1 MKTFETAG
9 PITAT
14 IDVVSADVRVTAAGT
29 GAATVEVQPSDP
41 ADKEDVRAAEE
52 TRVVL
57 AGGQLIVKAPKL
69 RSWLPHTA
77 GGSVTVTVEL
87 PAGSA
92 LIATGQLAEFSAAG
106 ELGECR
112 IRAGLGRIRV
122 ERARAAMLKCGN
134 GDIEIEHAAGDVQL
148 STGSG
153 DIRARRLDG
162 SAAIKNSNG
171 STWIGDARGDVR
183 LRAANG
189 DVVIERAGGDVS
201 VKTANGD
208 LRVEDAARGSV
219 ELETHSGDVVVGIRE
234 GTAAWLDLR
243 AAAGSLRNE
252 LEAAEDPGGSGESVV
267 VRARSSLGD
276 VVIRRAPEAVAR

>member
-1 MKTFETAG
+1 MKTFETTG

-14 IDVVSADVRVTAAGT
+14 IDVVSADVRVTAAG
-29 GAATVEVQPSDP
+29 GGPATVDVQPSDP
-41 ADKEDVRAAEE
+41 ADSEDVRAAGQ

-57 AGGQLIVKAPKL
+57 AGDQLVVKAPKL

-87 PAGSA
+87 PAGSTLRA
-92 LIATGQLAEFSAAG
+92 AGQLAEFSAAG
-106 ELGECR
+106 DLGECR
-112 IRAGLGRIRV
+112 IRVGLGRIRV
-122 ERARAAMLKCGN
+122 ERAGPAALKCGN
-134 GDIEIEHAAGDVQL
+134 GDIEIEHATGDAQL
-148 STGSG
+148 ITGSG

-162 SAAIKNSNG
+162 STAIKNTNG
-171 STWIGDARGDVR
+171 GTWIGEARGDVR

-189 DVVIERAGGDVS
+189 DVVIEHAGGDFS
-201 VKTANGD
+201 AKTANGD
-208 LRVEDAARGSV
+208 LRVDDAARGSV

-252 LEAAEDPGGSGESVV
+252 LQAAEDPGGSGESVV

-276 VVIRRAPEAVAR
+276 VVIRRAARAL